1 MNKSFYP
8 VLIEKSSTEGYDARF
23 VMSAGTPDRVK
34 DTIDSKAYTPNV
46 GKKIIALFQH
56 DPDKPMGYWE
66 NVKMVGDT
74 LVGDLKIAGTNL
86 GQMIKQLIDD
96 GVPLGAS
103 IGFRGAGEPNKA
115 GGIHFKEIEIFETS
129 IVSIPAHPRAMQLAK
144 SLGLEDFVEALSDG
158 GDDAAASGL
167 NGEEILAKSRAAIL
181 AANITLRKVVK

>member
-1 MNKSFYP
+1 MEKSFYP
-8 VLIEKSSTEGYDARF
+8 VLIEKSATEGYDARF
-23 VMSAGTPDRVK
+23 VMSASTPDRVK
-34 DTIDSKAYTPNV
+34 DTIDSKAYKPNI

-66 NVKMVGDT
+66 NVKMAGDT

-86 GQMIKQLIDD
+86 GQMVKQLIED

-103 IGFRGAGEPNKA
+103 IGFRGTGEPNKA

-144 SLGLEDFVEALSDG
+144 SLGLEDFVEVESK
-158 GDDAAASGL
+158 DDDELAASGL
-167 NGEEILAKSRAAIL
+167 HADEIRKRSTAAII
-181 AANITLRKVVK
+181 AANRSLRKKD